1 MKKICVLPALAI
13 LALFMAACEKEHE
26 PFYQGYRYGIFILNE
41 GTFMSNNAS
50 VSYYNPD
57 SGTLVNN
64 LFESINGRPLGDVV
78 QALSVAGE
86 KAYIVVNGSGKV
98 EIVNLESFK
107 TITEPMIVPY
117 PRCFLPVN
125 GKKGYITSG
134 SMQGYVFIADLV
146 NDVIYD
152 SIAAGFGPESMVM
165 LDPYV
170 YVANSGGWS
179 VDSTLVIIDT
189 RTDKITGTLTVG
201 DVPSDLTFDGNNN
214 LWVYCKGY
222 AAYSWDPPYD
232 LISETESRL
241 VKINIVTQTVEWEAV
256 VGTAG
261 QYTGTPPKLAV
272 SPDGE
277 ILYYLRPG
285 GVYTLDTGNPSIA
298 VDPVIQ
304 GAFYGLDVNPET
316 GDLYLFQSSF
326 TGNGSMFIVN
336 PVTGESKTYTVG
348 IGPSGAV
355 FCLKEQ

>member
-1 MKKICVLPALAI
+1 
-13 LALFMAACEKEHE
+13 
-26 PFYQGYRYGIFILNE
+26 
-41 GTFMSNNAS
+41 
-50 VSYYNPD
+50 
-57 SGTLVNN
+57 
-64 LFESINGRPLGDVV
+64 
-78 QALSVAGE
+78 
-86 KAYIVVNGSGKV
+86 
-98 EIVNLESFK
+98 
-107 TITEPMIVPY
+107 
-117 PRCFLPVN
+117 
-125 GKKGYITSG
+125 
-134 SMQGYVFIADLV
+134 
-146 NDVIYD
+146 
-152 SIAAGFGPESMVM
+152 
-165 LDPYV
+165 
-170 YVANSGGWS
+170 
-179 VDSTLVIIDT
+179 
-189 RTDKITGTLTVG
+189 
-201 DVPSDLTFDGNNN
+201 
-214 LWVYCKGY
+214 
-222 AAYSWDPPYD
+222 
-232 LISETESRL
+232 

-326 TGNGSMFIVN
+326 SGNGSMFIVN